1 MRALQFPGMTMV
13 RLLVLSVCVWG
24 GVTGVATAQREP
36 VPAYLAV
43 VEGNATLE
51 REGEVVPAEQN
62 MPFVQGDRLR
72 TQDGR
77 VQIVFPDG
85 TAIEVAEN
93 SEVECISPTRVRL
106 VSGTM
111 DHVQRAIGGSQ
122 SATHLPP
129 ELDVYGGTFDQ
140 YGTWQYDAPYGYV
153 WYPTVAAGWQP
164 YYYGY
169 WAAVPRYGYT
179 WIGADLWGW
188 PTHHYGRWGFARNR
202 WFWIPGRTWGPAW
215 VSWASAPGYVSWCPL
230 GFDGRPVFA
239 FSYGF
244 GRSWTGWSILPRANF
259 GAYRYYAH
267 RNAVDPRRI
276 PANAA
281 FVARTAPPAPPAA
294 RVGRANVNAA
304 PTVGVAVPRY
314 PRQSSVASRQ
324 SPVALRQAQ
333 GDPEQSRGVGSPQS
347 AVGSLQSG
355 SQPAP
360 VGSVQPRFAGRPSP
374 VAVPRS
380 SPVGVPRSS
389 PVGTP
394 QSSPVGNVG
403 SPGAGTAP
411 TIIRPGP
418 SDGRQPPLGD
428 RRPLPQTRYGMP
440 RPTAPTASPAPAVS
454 GPQFVPDNR
463 PAAPGYQSATP
474 GYRSPNEFRALPMPS
489 RVPSAAPASAPVA
502 VPRNTPNGPPAAQ
515 PPPQAAPA
523 GAPPAHARP
532 APTAAPQGDGQARGQ
547 GQGRGRPR

>member
-1 MRALQFPGMTMV
+1 MRALQFPGITMV
-13 RLLVLSVCVWG
+13 RPLVLSVCVWG
-24 GVTGVATAQREP
+24 VVAGFAAAQQEP

-93 SEVECISPTRVRL
+93 SEVESISPTRVRL
-106 VSGTM
+106 LSGTM
-111 DHVQRAIGGSQ
+111 DHVQRAIGGSP

-153 WYPTVAAGWQP
+153 WYPSVAAGWQP

-169 WAAVPRYGYT
+169 WAPVPRYGYT
-179 WIGADLWGW
+179 WIGADLWAW

-202 WFWIPGRTWGPAW
+202 WFWVPGRTWGPAW
-215 VSWASAPGYVSWCPL
+215 VSWASAPGFVSWCPL

-244 GRSWTGWSILPRANF
+244 GRSWAGWSILPRANF

-267 RNAVDPRRI
+267 LNAVDPRRI

-294 RVGRANVNAA
+294 RVGRAANVSNA

-324 SPVALRQAQ
+324 APAGTL
-333 GDPEQSRGVGSPQS
+333 QS
-347 AVGSLQSG
+347 ASPNTPVGSLQPPIG
-355 SQPAP
+355 T
-360 VGSVQPRFAGRPSP
+360 RPSP
-374 VAVPRS
+374 VGVPQS

-403 SPGAGTAP
+403 SPGVGTGP

-418 SDGRQPPLGD
+418 SVGRQPPLGD

-440 RPTAPTASPAPAVS
+440 RPTSPPASPAPTVS
-454 GPQFVPDNR
+454 GPTLVPGSR
-463 PAAPGYQSATP
+463 PADPAVQPTIPGPQ
-474 GYRSPNEFRALPMPS
+474 SPNERRVQPMAPRMPS
-489 RVPSAAPASAPVA
+489 AERAPMA
-502 VPRNTPNGPPAAQ
+502 VPRNTPNAPPAAQPSPAAQ
-515 PPPQAAPA
+515 PPPAGQSPPQAAPS
-523 GAPPAHARP
+523 GAPAHARP
-532 APTAAPQGDGQARGQ
+532 APNAAPQGDGQGRGQ